1 LRQVRAADMCSTL
14 RIALALVA
22 VTILSFEVVI
32 LGVGNQRCMPGVTVR
47 LLLVVEVMRVDLLG
61 VLLARML
68 GILQR
73 EVPLGNC
80 RVSF

>member
-1 LRQVRAADMCSTL
+1 
-14 RIALALVA
+14 VA